1 MRAPA
6 ATGGERGQQRVR
18 SGAGAG
24 AGEEEG
30 RRPARQ
36 GSTEC

>member
-18 SGAGAG
+18 SGARAG

-30 RRPARQ
+30 RPARQ